1 MENVTGRLPIHL
13 ETQLRDLKENTEAET
28 LEQNGIFPFPHPAPE
43 CFHGIAGEFVALVA
57 PHTEA
62 HPMALLIQFLTVFG
76 SICGRSAF
84 YQIESNRHHSNLFT
98 VLVGQTGAA
107 RKGTSMGR
115 VLDAFK
121 GIDWDWEKNILSGL
135 SSGEGLLYAV
145 RDSQTKNGVVLD
157 YGIEDKR
164 ALVYEG
170 EFAGVLRAQGRDGN
184 NLSVYIR
191 NLWDSGDIRSLT
203 KNSPLKAT
211 NAHVSMIGHITPN
224 ELKNTLTET
233 ESANGY
239 VNRFLWCSVRRA
251 QLLPFGGNLDSTD
264 FFTLRQK
271 LSNLVFIA
279 RGASRLFLSESAK
292 NLWAKEYRRLE
303 LGRTGYLAQVTQRAS
318 PQTIRLAIIY
328 ALLDG
333 SDIIDLPHLR
343 AALAVWDYCEQ
354 SLRFIFRAATGDD
367 FADKLLSALQQ
378 NAGGMTKSQIQH
390 YFNRNK
396 SAEKINAALS
406 LLNEQ
411 GLADVSTERAD
422 GAKKDTQIWVAAF
435 PQSAD
440 EEPDSG

>member
-1 MENVTGRLPIHL
+1 MENNGHGTLPIHL
-13 ETQLRDLKENTEAET
+13 ETQLKNLNDTDINS
-28 LEQNGIFPFPHPAPE
+28 EQNRIFPFPQPAPE
-43 CFHGIAGEFVALVA
+43 CFHGIAGEFVSLVA

-62 HPMALLIQFLTVFG
+62 HSMALLVQFLTVFG
-76 SICGRSAF
+76 SIAGRNAF
-84 YQIESNRHHSNLFT
+84 YQIESNRHHANLFT

-115 VLDAFK
+115 VLEAFR
-121 GIDWDWEKNILSGL
+121 GIDWDWEKNMLSGL
-135 SSGEGLLYAV
+135 SSGEGLLFAV
-145 RDSQTKNGVVLD
+145 RDAQTKNGAVVD

-203 KNSPLKAT
+203 KNSPLRAT

-224 ELKNTLTET
+224 ELKTTLTET

-251 QLLPFGGNLDSTD
+251 QLLPFGGNLDSDD
-264 FFTLRQK
+264 FYPLRTR
-271 LSNLVFIA
+271 LSSLVFRA
-279 RGASRLFLSESAK
+279 RGAGRLFLSETAK
-292 NLWAKEYRRLE
+292 QLWATEYARLE
-303 LGRTGYLAQVTQRAS
+303 LGRTGYLAQLTQRAS

-333 SDIIDLPHLR
+333 SDIIELPHLL

-367 FADKLLSALQQ
+367 FADKLLAALQQ
-378 NAGGMTKSQIQH
+378 HPDGMTKSAISN

-396 SAEKINAALS
+396 PAEKINGALS

-411 GLADVSTERAD
+411 GLADVTIERAT
-422 GAKKDTQIWVAAF
+422 GAKKDTEIWFSTFMHVT
-435 PQSAD
+435 
-440 EEPDSG
+440 EPDAGSD